1 MKFSLSWAYIY
12 ISAYVWS
19 SLVKGHWKCYE
30 SVSLIPLS
38 DSKSASKVVKQQ
50 KPATFVSKILTLVKV
65 HIKKKRPRGVAWEYK
80 NIKTIALNIFETQL
94 WKKSESLILEIS
106 KDL

>member
-1 MKFSLSWAYIY
+1 MKFSLSWAY

-30 SVSLIPLS
+30 NVSLIPLS

>member
-1 MKFSLSWAYIY
+1 M
-12 ISAYVWS
+12 
-19 SLVKGHWKCYE
+19 
-30 SVSLIPLS
+30 
-38 DSKSASKVVKQQ
+38 
-50 KPATFVSKILTLVKV
+50 

-94 WKKSESLILEIS
+94 CKKSESLILEIS